1 VSRAG
6 VRALVATA
14 TRAWFKQFHVPL
26 LLYRHYWSPRK
37 QWGPRPRRGQEG
49 GTTMSI
55 ISQERRRMMMEKYSP
70 LGSSGNPA
78 GPGQCPP
85 RMTE

>member
-1 VSRAG
+1 
-6 VRALVATA
+6 
-14 TRAWFKQFHVPL
+14 
-26 LLYRHYWSPRK
+26 
-37 QWGPRPRRGQEG
+37 
-49 GTTMSI
+49 MSI